1 MRYLHPIGFLT
12 AAVLLLPSTATAQ
25 RPRLKIDKVKVG
37 FPAEPQPGE
46 FKSGAWTPVYIDIVA
61 PPDGIPVP
69 GQVHVE
75 CNDTDDVRNSYA
87 VRLAPMEPN
96 ERVSILTYTRP
107 GNMHGDLTV
116 HVKLEGQT
124 QTYTHKENFSS
135 TGIGHVLYVV
145 AGARLGGFRRALG
158 TEFKQSQ
165 AAQDQGGDEEDA
177 FARDTGPRRIAFMDD
192 VRQMPTRWF
201 AYECVDVLFLT
212 TGNRDFV
219 NALLSDQENRR
230 EALAEWV
237 RRGGR
242 LVISTGRNQ
251 DMLANLGPAL
261 QPLLPADV
269 TGKVELNRLV
279 ALERVAP
286 LASHFVSTRPRN
298 QPNAAPIEVARLVPK
313 PGKQA
318 EGFMEEQK
326 DLPLLVKGTHGLGRV
341 AVVAF
346 DLDSPPF
353 TTWNGQPQVWKKL
366 RTEMQREQLPQGQET
381 QGRGT
386 MVGLGGQDGNES
398 LSILQRSLEDFEDV
412 PVISFGWVALF
423 ILVYI
428 LIVGPLDYFFLKKV
442 VKRLELTW
450 ITFPTVV
457 VAISVAAYFT
467 AYHLKGND
475 QKINKV
481 DLVDI
486 DLQGQQAFGQTWF
499 TIFSPRIQHYN
510 IGIEPVNPEWAPPAA
525 GDANRTYSI
534 VMSWMGRPEQGWGG
548 AGRSGSQSL
557 FRRTYE
563 YEPDAVALKGVPIQV
578 WTTKSFLGSWETPL
592 DANRPLFSADLRQPS
607 KRPDQLTGTI
617 TSGLP
622 VHLEDVYLYHNRG
635 DGGKWYSIGQL
646 LPNNPQRVDGVLR
659 GEGQSTPQWL
669 EQRAAVRAG
678 NTPRRGP
685 YAVSEAPQDVLKL
698 ALFHMAELRGGRRN
712 TGLRF
717 LEQSHRLSRT
727 DELVLFGRVVRQEGD
742 AEDVTQNLA
751 SPTRLW
757 LRDLPG
763 PKKTRAAVPGTMN
776 QETFVRIFLPV
787 RTVNPE

>member
-1 MRYLHPIGFLT
+1 MRQFTWLGFVS
-12 AAVLLLPSTATAQ
+12 AAVLLLPSLALAQ
-25 RPRLKIDKVKVG
+25 RPRLKIDKVKIG
-37 FPAEPQPGE
+37 FPVEPLPGE

-61 PPDGIPVP
+61 PPEGVPVP
-69 GQVHVE
+69 GEVSVE
-75 CNDTDDVRNSYA
+75 CNDTDDVRNSYS
-87 VRLAPMEPN
+87 VRLRPLESN

-107 GNMHGDLTV
+107 GNMHGDISV
-116 HVKLEGQT
+116 RVKLDGQS
-124 QTYTHKENFSS
+124 QDYTHKENYSAM
-135 TGIGHVLYVV
+135 GLGHVLYVV

-158 TEFKQSQ
+158 VEFKQANPSANPQ
-165 AAQDQGGDEEDA
+165 QEDDEDA
-177 FARDTGPRRIAFMDD
+177 IGRDTGPRRLAFMDD

-201 AYECVDVLFLT
+201 AYECVDVVFLT

-242 LVISTGRNQ
+242 LIISTGKNQ

-261 QPLLPADV
+261 QPLLPAEV
-269 TGKVELNRLV
+269 AGKVELQEVNALRRL
-279 ALERVAP
+279 
-286 LASHFVSTRPRN
+286 STRSNPFTHPRPRN
-298 QPNAAPIEVARLVPK
+298 LPNAEPPKVELARLLPK
-313 PGKQA
+313 PSKQA
-318 EGFMEEQK
+318 EATLEEQR

-341 AVVAF
+341 ALVAF
-346 DLDSPPF
+346 DLDLPPF
-353 TTWNGQPQVWKKL
+353 TAWNGQPDVWRRL
-366 RTEMQREQLPQGQET
+366 RSELQREQLPQGSEQ
-381 QGRGT
+381 RG
-386 MVGLGGQDGNES
+386 MIMAGGDGNES
-398 LSILQRSLEDFEDV
+398 LSALQRTLEDFEDV

-475 QKINKV
+475 QKINKL

-510 IGIEPVNPEWAPPAA
+510 IGIEPVNPEWAPPPP
-525 GDANRTYSI
+525 GGNSNRDYS
-534 VMSWMGRPEQGWGG
+534 VVTTWLGRPELGWGG
-548 AGRSGSQSL
+548 AGRGGSQSL

-578 WTTKSFLGSWETPL
+578 WTTKSFFGTWESPL
-592 DANRPLFSADLRQPS
+592 PANRPLLTADLKQPA
-607 KRPDQLTGTI
+607 KKPEQLTGTL

-622 VHLEDVYLYHNRG
+622 VELEDVWVYHNRG
-635 DGGKWYSIGQL
+635 DGGKWYSLDRL
-646 LPNNPQRVDGVLR
+646 LPNNPRRLDSVLR
-659 GEGQSTPQWL
+659 GEGLNTAQWL
-669 EQRAAVRAG
+669 EQRTTRV
-678 NTPRRGP
+678 TPRNQRPSTGP
-685 YAVSEAPQDVLKL
+685 SEPLQDVLKA
-698 ALFHMAELRGGRRN
+698 ALFQGAEQRGNRRN
-712 TGLRF
+712 TGIRYLD
-717 LEQSHRLSRT
+717 QSYRLT
-727 DELVLFGRVVRQEGD
+727 HQEELILFGRVARQEGA
-742 AEDVTQNLA
+742 AEDVTMNPA

-763 PKKTRAAVPGTMN
+763 TKKNRLPVPGTMS
-776 QETFVRIFLPV
+776 QETYVRVFLPV
-787 RTVNPE
+787 QVVKEN